1 MHPSILSN
9 LARVKFFAKTLNF
22 GKVVGDLICAP
33 VGGVG
38 TQSLP
43 YYAYHT
49 MSYQAGWVHWTRGA
63 PGSPVVA
70 VVLLLIVV
78 IVVVTLDQGCAKD
91 LLWFQFLGLLAIAPA
106 HSQGLT
112 KMFFLLKLQMKDLVC
127 ILRLG
132 TVVL

>member
-1 MHPSILSN
+1 MCPCWGCRDPKLTILFVPHHVIPS
-9 LARVKFFAKTLNF
+9 
-22 GKVVGDLICAP
+22 
-33 VGGVG
+33 GG
-38 TQSLP
+38 L
-43 YYAYHT
+43 
-49 MSYQAGWVHWTRGA
+49 HWTRGA

-70 VVLLLIVV
+70 VVVLVVV
-78 IVVVTLDQGCAKD
+78 IVVVVIVTLDQGCAKD